1 MYERYFGLNEKPF
14 SITPD
19 PRYLYLTKRHAEA
32 LAHLLYGVTESGGF
46 VQLTGEVGTGKTT
59 LVRSLLEKVPGHVEV
74 ALILN
79 PRLSPNEFLHAICDE
94 LGAEIPKQASPK
106 EMVDALNRHLL
117 GAHSR
122 GSRVVLIVDEAQNL
136 SAEVLEQVRLLTNLE
151 TAKQKLLQIILIG
164 QTELRELLA
173 RNDLRQL
180 AQRITGRYHLDPLH
194 KDETMAYVRHRL
206 QVAGCTT
213 EVMRPSAL
221 AELHRISGGV
231 PRSINVIG
239 DRALLG
245 AYTREQ
251 RVVNGAL
258 VREAASE
265 VFGHK
270 VRSRWTPLLNAAA
283 MVAAGLVIAAGLWQT
298 RELLPELDDRVTV
311 PAQANASVQPAMDG
325 PATPPTTQ
333 QAASEAITETPMIN
347 ELADDTAIRGHIDRE
362 EPASFPAVQE
372 LLADHPDSFG
382 TDAALSS
389 LFTLWDA
396 RYQPGQDTGCNQA
409 RGQGLD
415 CLFQRGSWR
424 SLVTLNLPAVLSLSD
439 DQGNGYQVVLA
450 SIGDQYAELVVEDQ
464 LTKVGLLDLSSYW
477 DGEFLLIWRPLAV
490 GAPDI
495 VPGYRGAEIPVLRD
509 ALKRVDGQADSDADP
524 ELFDE
529 RLARRVR
536 EFQQKHRLEPDAIV
550 GARTQIVLNLVSG
563 MSSGPRLTGGQ

>member
-94 LGAEIPKQASPK
+94 LGAEIPEQASPK

-117 GAHSR
+117 DAHSR

-194 KDETMAYVRHRL
+194 KDESMAYVRHRL
-206 QVAGCTT
+206 QVAGCTS

-270 VRSRWTPLLNAAA
+270 IRSRWMPLFNAAA
-283 MVAAGLVIAAGLWQT
+283 MVAAGLIIAAGLWQA
-298 RELLPELDDRVTV
+298 RELLPEFDEQVSI
-311 PAQANASVQPAMDG
+311 PAQANASVQPATDA
-325 PATPPTTQ
+325 PATPPTSQ
-333 QAASEAITETPMIN
+333 QLVSESMADTPPGD
-347 ELADDTAIRGHIDRE
+347 EPDDTAIRGHIDRE
-362 EPASFPAVQE
+362 ESVSFPTVQE
-372 LLADHPDSFG
+372 LLTERSDSFG
-382 TDAALSS
+382 TDDALSS
-389 LFTLWDA
+389 LFSLWDA

-450 SIGDQYAELVVEDQ
+450 SIGDQYAELVVEGQ
-464 LTKVGLLDLSSYW
+464 LTKVSLLDLSSYW

-495 VPGYRGAEIPVLRD
+495 VPGYRGAEIPVLRE
-509 ALKRVDGQADSDADP
+509 ALGRVDEQPDSAQDP

-529 RLARRVR
+529 RLAERVR
-536 EFQQKHRLEPDAIV
+536 DFQKKHRLEPDAIV

-563 MSSGPRLTGGQ
+563 TSSSPRLTGGQ

>member
-19 PRYLYLTKRHAEA
+19 PRYLYLTTRHAEA

-94 LGAEIPKQASPK
+94 VGAVTPDQASPK
-106 EMVDALNRHLL
+106 EMVDALNQSLL
-117 GAHSR
+117 EAHARGA
-122 GSRVVLIVDEAQNL
+122 RVVLIVDEAQNL

-194 KDETMAYVRHRL
+194 KDETFAYVRHRL
-206 QVAGCTT
+206 KVAGCTS

-221 AELHRISGGV
+221 GELHRISGGI
-231 PRSINVIG
+231 PRSINVIS
-239 DRALLG
+239 DRAMLG

-251 RVVNGAL
+251 RVVKGAL

-270 VRSRWTPLLNAAA
+270 VRPRWAPVLNGALLTAAA
-283 MVAAGLVIAAGLWQT
+283 LLIGAGLWQARVLLPDFGVQT
-298 RELLPELDDRVTV
+298 QPPVLSSQVSDIFIEEPIQEAPATAAADTASGTSDDMLPPGGNDQVAAASYPTVAELLMGHAD
-311 PAQANASVQPAMDG
+311 
-325 PATPPTTQ
+325 
-333 QAASEAITETPMIN
+333 ET
-347 ELADDTAIRGHIDRE
+347 
-362 EPASFPAVQE
+362 
-372 LLADHPDSFG
+372 G
-382 TDAALSS
+382 TDQALGK
-389 LFTLWDA
+389 LFRLWGVS
-396 RYQPGQDTGCNQA
+396 YVPGQDTGCNQA
-409 RGQGLD
+409 RKQRLD

-424 SLVTLNLPAVLSLSD
+424 SLVTLNLPAILSLKD
-439 DQGNGYQVVLA
+439 DAGNDYQVVLQA
-450 SIGDQYAELVVEDQ
+450 INDEHAELLLGEQAREVS
-464 LTKVGLLDLSSYW
+464 LLDLSAYW
-477 DGEFLLIWRPLAV
+477 DGDFLLLWRPVAV
-490 GAPDI
+490 GAQDI
-495 VPGYRGAEIPVLRD
+495 APGYRGATVPVLRT
-509 ALKRVDGQADSDADP
+509 ALGRIDGKADTADDP
-524 ELFDE
+524 MLFDE
-529 RLARRVR
+529 SLAARVR
-536 EFQQKHRLEPDAIV
+536 DFQRQHRLEPDAIV
-550 GARTQIVLNLVSG
+550 GARTQIVLNLESSDSSAPSLTSG
-563 MSSGPRLTGGQ
+563 Q

>member
-19 PRYLYLTKRHAEA
+19 PRYLYLTTRHAEA

-94 LGAEIPKQASPK
+94 VGANTPDQASPK
-106 EMVDALNRHLL
+106 EMVDALNQSLL
-117 GAHSR
+117 EAHAR

-164 QTELRELLA
+164 QTELRELLS

-194 KDETMAYVRHRL
+194 KEETYAYVRHRL
-206 QVAGCTT
+206 KVAGCTS

-221 AELHRISGGV
+221 SELHRISGGI
-231 PRSINVIG
+231 PRSINVIS
-239 DRALLG
+239 DRAMLG

-251 RVVNGAL
+251 RVVKGGL

-270 VRSRWTPLLNAAA
+270 VRPRWAPMLQGALLTATALLI
-283 MVAAGLVIAAGLWQT
+283 GAGLWQARVLLPGLGEQAQSPVMSGVVSEVPLEEALQET
-298 RELLPELDDRVTV
+298 TGSTTPETMAEPVDADLAAGSVDQPPPATYPTMAELLM
-311 PAQANASVQPAMDG
+311 S
-325 PATPPTTQ
+325 
-333 QAASEAITETPMIN
+333 
-347 ELADDTAIRGHIDRE
+347 
-362 EPASFPAVQE
+362 
-372 LLADHPDSFG
+372 HPDETG
-382 TDAALSS
+382 TDQALEK
-389 LFTLWDA
+389 LFGLWGVG
-396 RYQPGQDTGCNQA
+396 YVPGQDTGCNQA
-409 RGQGLD
+409 RKQGLD

-424 SLVTLNLPAVLSLSD
+424 SLVTLNLPAILSLKD
-439 DQGNGYQVVLA
+439 DSGKDYQVVLQA
-450 SIGDQYAELVVEDQ
+450 IHDERAELLLGEQAREVS
-464 LTKVGLLDLSSYW
+464 LLDLSAYW
-477 DGEFLLIWRPLAV
+477 DGDFLLLWRPLSV
-490 GAPDI
+490 GTQDMR
-495 VPGYRGAEIPVLRD
+495 PGYRGSTVPVLRA
-509 ALKRVDGQADSDADP
+509 ALGRVDGRADTSDDP
-524 ELFDE
+524 MLFDE
-529 RLARRVR
+529 ALAARVR
-536 EFQQKHRLEPDAIV
+536 DFQRQHRLEPDAIV
-550 GARTQIVLNLVSG
+550 GARTQIVLNLE
-563 MSSGPRLTGGQ
+563 SSDSSAPSLTGGQ

>member
-19 PRYLYLTKRHAEA
+19 PRYLYLTTRHAEA

-94 LGAEIPKQASPK
+94 LGAHTPDQASPK
-106 EMVDALNRHLL
+106 EMVDALNKSLL
-117 GAHSR
+117 EAHAR

-194 KDETMAYVRHRL
+194 KDETFAYVRHRL
-206 QVAGCTT
+206 KVAGCNS

-221 AELHRISGGV
+221 TELHRISGGI
-231 PRSINVIG
+231 PRSINVIS
-239 DRALLG
+239 DRAMLG

-251 RVVNGAL
+251 RVVKGGL

-270 VRSRWTPLLNAAA
+270 VRPRWAPLLY
-283 MVAAGLVIAAGLWQT
+283 GTLIATTALLIGAGLWQA
-298 RELLPELDDRVTV
+298 RVLLPDFGVQAQDPALSSQVSEDTPTEPVQEVLAEAMPETAPETGDESLALVGADQTATATYPTV
-311 PAQANASVQPAMDG
+311 A
-325 PATPPTTQ
+325 
-333 QAASEAITETPMIN
+333 
-347 ELADDTAIRGHIDRE
+347 
-362 EPASFPAVQE
+362 E
-372 LLADHPDSFG
+372 LLARYPEETG
-382 TDAALSS
+382 TDQALDK
-389 LFTLWDA
+389 LFGLWGA
-396 RYQPGQDTGCNQA
+396 TYTSGQDTGCNQA
-409 RGQGLD
+409 RKQKLD

-424 SLVTLNLPAVLSLSD
+424 SLVTLDLPAILSLRD
-439 DQGNGYQVVLA
+439 DSGNDYQVVLEA
-450 SIGDQYAELVVEDQ
+450 MHNNYAEL
-464 LTKVGLLDLSSYW
+464 LLGVQAREVSLVDLSAYW
-477 DGEFLLIWRPLAV
+477 DGDFLLLWKPLSV
-490 GAPDI
+490 GAPDLT
-495 VPGYRGAEIPVLRD
+495 PGYRGTTVPALRAVLGRI
-509 ALKRVDGQADSDADP
+509 DGKTDTPDDP
-524 ELFDE
+524 MVFDE
-529 RLARRVR
+529 DLATRVR
-536 EFQQKHRLEPDAIV
+536 DFQRQHRLEPDAIV
-550 GARTQIVLNLVSG
+550 GARTQIVLNLESSDSSVPRL
-563 MSSGPRLTGGQ
+563 SSGQ

>member
-94 LGAEIPKQASPK
+94 LGAEIPEQASPK

-117 GAHSR
+117 DAHGR

-194 KDETMAYVRHRL
+194 KDESMAYVRHRL

-221 AELHRISGGV
+221 TELHRISGGV

-270 VRSRWTPLLNAAA
+270 VRSRWAPMFNAAA
-283 MVAAGLVIAAGLWQT
+283 MVAAGLIIAAGLWQA
-298 RELLPELDDRVTV
+298 RDLLPGFDKQAVV
-311 PAQANASVQPAMDG
+311 PAQASVQPAMVEPVG
-325 PATPPTTQ
+325 RPPTPQ
-333 QAASEAITETPMIN
+333 QAISETTTETPSI
-347 ELADDTAIRGHIDRE
+347 EHGVDDTINRGHIDRE
-362 EPASFPAVQE
+362 DSLSFPTVQD
-372 LLADHPDSFG
+372 LLAERSDSFG
-382 TDAALSS
+382 TDDALSS

-424 SLVTLNLPAVLSLSD
+424 SLVTLNVPAVLSLSD
-439 DQGNGYQVVLA
+439 DQGSGYQVVLA
-450 SIGDQYAELVVEDQ
+450 SIGDQYAELLIEGQRTRVS
-464 LTKVGLLDLSSYW
+464 LLDLSSYW
-477 DGEFLLIWRPLAV
+477 DGEFLLIWRPLSV

-495 VPGYRGAEIPVLRD
+495 VPGYRGAEVPVLRD
-509 ALKRVDGQADSDADP
+509 ALGSIDGQVSEAADP

-529 RLARRVR
+529 PLAQRVR
-536 EFQQKHRLEPDAIV
+536 AFQKKHRLEPDAIV

-563 MSSGPRLTGGQ
+563 ASSGPRLTGGQ